1 MRPSAAS
8 AWISFQKSRR
18 ALGSTPAV
26 GSSSSSS
33 CGLGSVQAPSA
44 SRCFQPPD
52 NSPAICSSRPARPS
66 RSIAARAARDRLGDA
81 VDAGD
86 EFQVLAHREVLVEA
100 EALGHVAD
108 LALDLVGLGA
118 DVVAEAGAVAFV
130 GREQPAQHADGG
142 GLAGAVGP
150 EEAVDR
156 AALDLHRQV
165 AHHRP
170 AVEFLGQ
177 VMDVD
182 DDVAAPFCAPFC
194 ALISAPLSAASRS
207 PAGRRGISPDGRA
220 APRSGTRAWRAHPG
234 CRSPAA
240 CIPRC
245 GR

>member
-8 AWISFQKSRR
+8 AWISFQNSRR

-52 NSPAICSSRPARPS
+52 SSPASCSSRPVKAEPLDRRARGG
-66 RSIAARAARDRLGDA
+66 DRLGDA

-86 EFQVLAHREVLVEA
+86 EFQVLAHREILIEA
-100 EALGHVAD
+100 EALRHVAD
-108 LALDLVGLGA
+108 VALDLVGLGA
-118 DVVAEAGAVAFV
+118 DVVAEAGAVALV

-156 AALDLHRQV
+156 AALDLHGQV
-165 AHHRP
+165 AHHRA
-170 AVEFLGQ
+170 AVERLGQ
-177 VMDVD
+177 AVDVD
-182 DDVAAPFCAPFC
+182 GDVERAVC
-194 ALISAPLSAASRS
+194 ALISAPLAA
-207 PAGRRGISPDGRA
+207 A
-220 APRSGTRAWRAHPG
+220 
-234 CRSPAA
+234 
-240 CIPRC
+240 
-245 GR
+245 